1 VAVKVTLVAGCGKV
15 TDTETEEPPDLL
27 PEIAPDHVSVVD
39 WMPDA
44 SEADAVK
51 EPG

>member
-1 VAVKVTLVAGCGKV
+1 M